1 MGATGAV
8 KKKRLRSSLSV
19 RFIALMVLGE
29 FAFAFALALIV
40 GAVSVRL
47 VATQRVRALEDV
59 SGIVAA
65 SLMPVIADQDAA
77 AIDAQLGSIMSLGQT
92 YEILHIRI
100 DDSAGAILAE
110 VGEAEPALPSDAD
123 SMWGAVFGPQT
134 IVHPVEIDGM
144 EVARV
149 SVTFAP
155 VGLWSSMTTP
165 LLAAGLVVVAVA
177 FVSAP
182 WSAWLVTRNIIEPIM
197 ELRDGA
203 VSLAQGER
211 RLSLSRRRSDEIG
224 ELVDTLDWMAGE
236 LADKEQKLR
245 ASLDSLQAAYDT
257 ESKMKGELEDL
268 MRIKSDF
275 LAVASH
281 ELRSPLAVV
290 SLYAEMLADGVYGEL
305 DPETIQAVASMVSAT
320 SRLTSIVSDL
330 MDAALLERG
339 LMPLTVG
346 DVDLTSL
353 VRKSASDATLLAG
366 ARGIRV
372 EPMTTSERIWVRGDM
387 LRLRQVMDNLLS
399 NAVKY
404 SFDDSLVRVDVTVQG
419 EQVLV
424 RVIDEGRGIP
434 AAGRSTVFELFGRMD
449 YTDDRETAGLGLGL
463 AISVRIA
470 EAHHGRI
477 YIERSVPG
485 EGSVFVLAL
494 PVAGTVADES
504 LPDTVSMG

>member
-1 MGATGAV
+1 MR
-8 KKKRLRSSLSV
+8 KKPLRSSLSV
-19 RFIALMVLGE
+19 RFITLMVLGE
-29 FAFAFALALIV
+29 IAFALALALVV

-47 VATQRVRALEDV
+47 VATQRVRALEDI
-59 SGIVAA
+59 SGVVAA
-65 SLMPVIADQDAA
+65 SLMPVIADQDATS
-77 AIDAQLGSIMSLGQT
+77 IDAQLGSIMSLGQT

-100 DDSAGAILAE
+100 NDSSGVVLAE
-110 VGEAEPALPSDAD
+110 VGERAPEATSDD
-123 SMWGAVFGPQT
+123 TISMWRALFGPQT
-134 IVHPVEIDGM
+134 IVHPVDIDGM

-149 SVTFAP
+149 SVTFAS
-155 VGLWSSMTTP
+155 VGLWSSLTTP
-165 LLAAGLVVVAVA
+165 LSAAGLVVLAVA
-177 FVSAP
+177 LVSAP
-182 WSAWLVTRNIIEPIM
+182 WSAWLVSRNIIEPIM

-203 VSLAQGER
+203 VSLARGER
-211 RLSLSRRRSDEIG
+211 NLSLSRRRSDEIG
-224 ELVDTLDWMAGE
+224 ELVETLDWMAGE

-245 ASLDSLQAAYDT
+245 SSLDSLQAAYDT
-257 ESKMKGELEDL
+257 ETRMKAELEEL

-290 SLYAEMLADGVYGEL
+290 SLYAEMLEGGVYGEL
-305 DPETIQAVASMVSAT
+305 DTETLQAVASMVSAT

-353 VRKSASDATLLAG
+353 ARKSASDATLLAS

-372 EPMTTSERIWVRGDM
+372 ESTNVTDRIWVRGDT

-404 SFDDSLVRVDVTVQG
+404 SYDDSLVRVDVAVEG
-419 EQVLV
+419 ALALV
-424 RVIDEGRGIP
+424 RVIDEGRGISI
-434 AAGRSTVFELFGRMD
+434 AGRESVFELFGRMD

-470 EAHHGRI
+470 EAHGGRI
-477 YIERSVPG
+477 CIERSVPG

-504 LPDTVSMG
+504 LPDTVSME